1 MKLVRFKFMYRK
13 KIIFAALC
21 LLLAGNTNAQNNT
34 APYYGFR
41 IGLTA
46 HPTFGTISADEGN
59 SRGMNLG
66 FVYGLIG
73 DFNFAAHYS
82 FNTGITITTIN
93 GKSTEINAMPYH
105 ASSSS
110 TAPVAYD
117 LKYKMKYI
125 EIPLVLKFK
134 TSKIG
139 ELKWFGQV
147 GLSNGFKIR
156 AKQDAEIR
164 NTVLANDVNS
174 GKWTRFYRAGLV
186 VGGGG
191 EFDVGGSTSLM
202 AGISLNKGLTN
213 ITTSKNAV
221 RNHFVSLNLGVFF

>member
-1 MKLVRFKFMYRK
+1 MK

-46 HPTFGTISADEGN
+46 HPTFGTISAEEGN

-105 ASSSS
+105 ANSSGTVS
-110 TAPVAYD
+110 VAYD

-125 EIPLVLKFK
+125 EIPMMIKFK

-156 AKQDAEIR
+156 ARQDAEVL
-164 NTVLANDVNS
+164 NKVLADDVNS
-174 GKWTRFYRAGLV
+174 GSWIRFYRAGLV
-186 VGGGG
+186 IGGGG
-191 EFDVGGSTSLM
+191 EFDLGGHTSLM
-202 AGISLNKGLTN
+202 AGISLNRGLTN